1 MPTLSKY
8 YIGVDPGNSGGIVVI
23 RNGKMDRSYQSFTD
37 HSLWDFMKSLG
48 KDACKSGGAFA
59 TLEKVSGYVGGAG
72 NTGASMFSFGRSY
85 GALRMALIAAGIP
98 FEEIVPGVWQ
108 KALGI
113 PKRKPHTKTV
123 DHVITKGKNKGKK
136 VKKKVGGET
145 TNEWKNRLRA
155 EAMKLFPNDTIT
167 LATADAA
174 LIAEYCRRKREGE
187 L

>member
-1 MPTLSKY
+1 MPTISKY

-23 RNGKMDRSYQSFTD
+23 RNGKMNRSYRAFTD

-48 KDACKSGGAFA
+48 DDARNSSAFA

-113 PKRKPHTKTV
+113 PKRKPHTKAV

-155 EAMKLFPNDTIT
+155 EAMKLFPNDHIT